1 MVKMFLP
8 AIVMLW
14 AALIPQE
21 QALAL
26 FSETSSDL
34 SVLEDALGLKFNTEK
49 ESSVDVT
56 PMLIATPLHFWK
68 ESREDFAAST
78 KSMLLRVFENPG
90 DLVDCPECDSWRL
103 HGEQKSRLH
112 VMNGPLTGGEI
123 SSLSQDSRYRDAK
136 TIAFIKETPSGV
148 AMTVVALSTGR
159 ILFSKVADNT
169 QNVTTAKPF
178 LHLQAER
185 ERRMRGE
192 ALSYIF
198 INLGFYPTS
207 AFQIEWVEQWG
218 SRNQHISGFA
228 LSLFN
233 PIVSPGIV
241 YHYMLPK
248 YTRFNVNLGLYYPLT
263 SALASAVGQ
272 DQSIQDSF
280 VLSGGA
286 QWTFSSSI
294 ALAAQANT
302 EGSFYLAFV
311 FLNPLLFPFVL

>member
-1 MVKMFLP
+1 MVKHALPVFMLWFSWLLP
-8 AIVMLW
+8 AQNAW
-14 AALIPQE
+14 
-21 QALAL
+21 AL

-34 SVLEDALGLKFNTEK
+34 SVLEDALAFKFKSDKPTAVN
-49 ESSVDVT
+49 VT
-56 PMLIATPLHFWK
+56 PMLVATPLHFWK
-68 ESREDFAAST
+68 ESREDFAAT
-78 KSMLLRVFENPG
+78 AKSMLLRVFENPG
-90 DLVDCPECDSWRL
+90 DIIDCPECDSWRL
-103 HGEQKSRLH
+103 HGEQNSRLH
-112 VMNGPLTGGEI
+112 VLNGPLTGGEI
-123 SSLSQDSRYRDAK
+123 SALGNDSRYRDAK
-136 TIAFIKETPSGV
+136 SIAFMKETPSGV
-148 AMTVVALSTGR
+148 AMTVVDLSTGR

-169 QNVTTAKPF
+169 QNLTQAKPF

-198 INLGFYPTS
+198 INLGFYPTG
-207 AFQIEWVEQWG
+207 AFQVEWVEQWG
-218 SRNQHISGFA
+218 SRNQHISGFGF
-228 LSLFN
+228 SLFN

-248 YTRFNVNLGLYYPLT
+248 YTRFNANLGLYYPLT
-263 SALASAVGQ
+263 SAIANAVGQ
-272 DQSIQDSF
+272 DQSIKDQF
-280 VLSGGA
+280 VLSGGL